1 MKTKKIYFFLFPL
14 LLVCIGYQSGAMK
27 GNGWFACTNGK
38 QRYITTFRGDK
49 PIQANNS
56 LTSLKVQKDKT
67 ETYIGLEIPTPLTD
81 RPEQLLKRVGYTVSY
96 NSVLKLPNWVAWHLT
111 VAHTSGISK
120 RDGIKFHE
128 DEEVPRPRA
137 TDADYRRSGYDRG
150 HMCPSGDNK
159 WSCLAQEQSFLL
171 TNVCPQDHQLNAGD
185 WNEMESQCRRWAKRY
200 GDIYI
205 VAGPILFKCRHKTIG
220 QNKVTVPEAFFK
232 VVLCMKGYPK
242 AIGFIYRNQ
251 PGNRPKGDYVNSVD
265 QVERL
270 TGIDF
275 FSSLPDAVEREVEAR
290 CQLEDW

>member
-14 LLVCIGYQSGAMK
+14 LLVCIGYQPGAMK
-27 GNGWFACTNGK
+27 GNGWFACTNSK
-38 QRYITTFRGDK
+38 QRYITTFRGNK

-56 LTSLKVQKDKT
+56 LTSLKVQKDET
-67 ETYIGLEIPTPLTD
+67 ETYMGLEIPTPLTD

-128 DEEVPRPRA
+128 DEEVPQPRA

-159 WSCLAQEQSFLL
+159 WSCL
-171 TNVCPQDHQLNAGD
+171 PQDHQLNAGD

-205 VAGPILFKCRHKTIG
+205 VAGPILFKGRHKTIG

-275 FSSLPDAVEREVEAR
+275 FSSLPDAVEREVEAT

>member
-1 MKTKKIYFFLFPL
+1 M
-14 LLVCIGYQSGAMK
+14 GG
-27 GNGWFACTNGK
+27 ACTNSK
-38 QRYITTFRGDK
+38 QRYITTFRGNK

-56 LTSLKVQKDKT
+56 PTSLKVQKDET
-67 ETYIGLEIPTPLTD
+67 ETYMGLEFPTPLTD

-111 VAHTSGISK
+111 VTHTSGISK

-128 DEEVPRPRA
+128 DEEVPQPRA

-205 VAGPILFKCRHKTIG
+205 VAGPILFKGRHKTIG

-232 VVLCMKGYPK
+232 VVLCMKGSPK